1 MPLHPQYATL
11 LRQLARLERPP
22 LTALPVAAGREMY
35 RALQPEARDIAVES
49 VREAHAGGVPVQVY
63 RPFGDG
69 PFPVTIMFHGGGW
82 VLGDL
87 VTADCQS
94 REVCNGAAT
103 LVVSVDYRLAPEH
116 RFPAAA
122 DDCYAATV
130 WAAEHAAD
138 YGGDASRLAVAGDS
152 AGGNLAAVVAQMARD
167 KSGPAISFQL
177 LVYPVTDGVHFDT
190 ASYRDNSDGYLLTAD
205 TMRWCWNHYAPNVE
219 ERRNPYASPLLAD
232 DLADLPPAL
241 VMTAEFDPLRDEGEV
256 YAKQLEAAGVPVEL
270 VRYDGFM
277 HGFFAQT
284 RTIAAVRPA
293 MHRACAALKEALQ
306 LPLGRKKAAAG
317 RPPVLHRRASPVED
331 VHAD

>member
-1 MPLHPQYATL
+1 MPLHPQYDAM
-11 LRQLARLERPP
+11 LRQLARLEGPP
-22 LTALPVAAGREMY
+22 LVDLPVAASREMY
-35 RALQPEARDIAVES
+35 RAMQPEAADIAVGS
-49 VREAHAGGVPVQVY
+49 MQEANAVGVPVRIY
-63 RPFGDG
+63 RPAGDG
-69 PFPVTIMFHGGGW
+69 PFPVTMMFHGGGW
-82 VLGDL
+82 TIGDL

-177 LVYPVTDGVHFDT
+177 LVYPATDGVNFDT

-205 TMRWCWNHYAPNVE
+205 SMCWFWNRYAPNVE
-219 ERRNPYASPLLAD
+219 DRRNPYASPLLAG

-241 VMTAEFDPLRDEGEV
+241 VMTAEFDPLRTEGEA
-256 YAKQLEAAGVPVEL
+256 YANKLETAGVPVEL
-270 VRYDGFM
+270 VRYDGFI

-284 RTIAAVRPA
+284 RTIAATRPA
-293 MHRACAALKEALQ
+293 MRKACAALKEALR
-306 LPLGRKKAAAG
+306 LSPGCKAAA
-317 RPPVLHRRASPVED
+317 
-331 VHAD
+331 